1 MMNFGSCTVYFTN
14 YHGKYFEIIFMVI
27 ILLSKF
33 KLINFVGVDM
43 GWWDDF
49 KLTICS
55 SNALNILLFPKIFDY
70 DL

>member
-1 MMNFGSCTVYFTN
+1 
-14 YHGKYFEIIFMVI
+14 MVI

-33 KLINFVGVDM
+33 KLVNFVGVDM

-49 KLTICS
+49 KITICS
-55 SNALNILLFPKIFDY
+55 SNALNILLFPKFFDY